1 MRNVF
6 FNFSKANA
14 GEKQNNNH
22 RIKKQCRAVVSL
34 NKAKSKTQKLNFC
47 NLISFPLGGML

>member
-22 RIKKQCRAVVSL
+22 RIKKQCRALVSL
-34 NKAKSKTQKLNFC
+34 NQAKSKTQKLNFY
-47 NLISFPLGGML
+47 N

>member
-14 GEKQNNNH
+14 GKKQNNNH
-22 RIKKQCRAVVSL
+22 RKKKQCRALVSL
-34 NKAKSKTQKLNFC
+34 NKAKPKTQKLNFY
-47 NLISFPLGGML
+47 N